1 MESYKIQTKPIYYR
15 LFYSSLI
22 IINTLMFIRV
32 VIFFP
37 YHRLITHE
45 TLWSFYLS
53 SIYLIAIFIIDTN
66 LFNCKSSLSESY
78 NSFFRN
84 YFSVVA
90 YSYCYTITIEFWLI
104 LFLGLAFGSN
114 PFSEEKVIS
123 KTILYDTLYL
133 HLGITIIMLIDLFCT
148 KRKLVKNKTLIFIIN
163 VIFFWY
169 CVVVLFTN
177 YVLFKPA
184 YPFMKD
190 AGVILMVIVF
200 IVSLIL
206 VNFSYYLHIF
216 LVKII
221 NKGDEVTLKKNI

>member
-1 MESYKIQTKPIYYR
+1 METFKKETKPSYFR
-15 LFYSSLI
+15 LFYSLLI
-22 IINTLMFIRV
+22 IINTIMFLRII
-32 VIFFP
+32 IFFP

-45 TLWSFYLS
+45 TLWSYYLS
-53 SIYLIAIFIIDTN
+53 SIYLIGIFIIDTN
-66 LFNCKSSLSESY
+66 LFKYKSSSLEKY

-90 YSYCYTITIEFWLI
+90 YSYCYAITIEFWLI
-104 LFLGLAFGSN
+104 LFFGLAFGTN
-114 PFSEEKVIS
+114 PFAEEKVIS
-123 KTILYDTLYL
+123 KTVIFDTLYL
-133 HLGITIIMLIDLFCT
+133 HFGITIIMLIDLFCT
-148 KRKLVKNKTLIFIIN
+148 ERKLVKNKSLIFIIN

-200 IVSLIL
+200 IISLVL
-206 VNFSYYLHIF
+206 VNFSYYLHLF
-216 LVKII
+216 LVKLI
-221 NKGDEVTLKKNI
+221 NKENEVTLKKNI